1 MRYCRRKD
9 DIHQPGTEQRYFT
22 GDGSREDNTAPVPI
36 FWVKEV
42 AYAGVRSSEFEVRGL
57 EFGVRSSR
65 FGVRQA
71 AINRSRP
78 RPRKRCSPFP
88 VHRSGFGVD
97 TPTRRYADTAL
108 IWLQLRRARSS
119 LPLWL
124 IPSHL
129 HRKAGMLPIQVVSS
143 ASNIVIPKIFAA
155 QSPPWDVK
163 SNATDTKPPK

>member
-1 MRYCRRKD
+1 
-9 DIHQPGTEQRYFT
+9 
-22 GDGSREDNTAPVPI
+22 
-36 FWVKEV
+36 V
-42 AYAGVRSSEFEVRGL
+42 AYAGVRSSEFGVRGSGFGKPQSIVLVLVL
-57 EFGVRSSR
+57 ESVVRRSSFYR
-65 FGVRQA
+65 
-71 AINRSRP
+71 
-78 RPRKRCSPFP
+78 SPFP

-119 LPLWL
+119 VPLWL